1 VDTLL
6 PLLLLAAGAGFAVQF
21 FMRLRRAVDASE
33 EVSRRLKLQLIRDA
47 GLMLHAPDLKGA
59 IGQQA
64 VSMHSE
70 RDTTGRK
77 RLKVLIRAHSVCP
90 PHMLQVQ
97 PRQGWARLKALVSRE
112 SIDAHD
118 PDLNAVAA
126 IYGEP
131 FFAASLLNAAARR
144 AIIDAITAYDME
156 IIHGDAVIERTTPV
170 SDPDELEAMLR
181 AVARVGDALALR
193 GSLPDRL
200 LSSVVSD
207 PIPAV
212 RLRCLDLLLDLPT
225 DPTQRHAAQTAL
237 QSTSP
242 AVRLRAATFLGPDG
256 FDTLARLALDPDAP
270 PSMRGKSLEYLAF
283 QAPAAVILPLIAPA
297 LASATPQVIRAAAV
311 AASRHQHRAAFDA
324 LHKLIDHPATLADPD
339 PDTDAAIARALG
351 RLGDVPSQPIL
362 QKLLDSPHD
371 PVRVAAAESLGF
383 IGDTE
388 AVASLLPLTQ
398 GGRASTTLKQT
409 ARAAVEAIQARAR
422 GAGAGQLAL
431 SNDGGDG
438 GGGDVSL
445 IDLP

>member
-6 PLLLLAAGAGFAVQF
+6 PLLILAAGAGFAVQF
-21 FMRLRRAVDASE
+21 FARLRRAVDASE

-144 AIIDAITAYDME
+144 AIIDAITAYDVE
-156 IIHGDAVIERTTPV
+156 IIHGDAVIERTNPV

-283 QAPAAVILPLIAPA
+283 QAPAAVVVPLIAPA
-297 LASATPQVIRAAAV
+297 LASATPEVIRAAAV
-311 AASRHQHRAAFDA
+311 AAARHQHRAAFNT
-324 LHKLIDHPATLADPD
+324 LQRLIDHPATHAD

-431 SNDGGDG
+431 SNDGGDL
-438 GGGDVSL
+438 SL